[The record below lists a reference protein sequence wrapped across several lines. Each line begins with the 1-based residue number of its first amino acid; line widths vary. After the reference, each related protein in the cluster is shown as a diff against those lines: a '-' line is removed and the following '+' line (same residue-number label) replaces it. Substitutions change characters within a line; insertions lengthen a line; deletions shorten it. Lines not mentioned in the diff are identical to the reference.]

1 MAMPLLG
8 EAIAAGAAALI
19 VTRPIGDADGA
30 R

>member
-1 MAMPLLG
+1 MATPSLA
-8 EAIAAGAAALI
+8 EAIAGGAAALI